1 MLGITYETWKNTC
14 QMYFDLGKGTKAAY
28 LQWFPFTKMSSD
40 DQNAVASEDF
50 YNKYIK
56 SGAFVLFPSA
66 MHRSENFIQKGD
78 GSFRDSSLLSPVL
91 YLVLQAVGK
100 EVSVAYSPQ
109 RGNQIE
115 VFYAGNYDEMR
126 PKYKQDYDD
135 FFKAINAH
143 IDESQYF
150 IKTGLSSFFSNINV
164 DLLVSRV
171 DSICNKDAVHFS

>member
-1 MLGITYETWKNTC
+1 MFGITYETWKNTC

-78 GSFRDSSLLSPVL
+78 DSFRDSSLLSPVL

-126 PKYKQDYDD
+126 PKYKQDYDE

-150 IKTGLSSFFSNINV
+150 Y
-164 DLLVSRV
+164 
-171 DSICNKDAVHFS
+171 